1 MIQPDTK
8 QIRVILVD
16 DHPIVRNGIKGLLQN
31 ASDINVIGE
40 ADNGEKALKLIDE
53 IQADVL
59 LLDMELPDIPG
70 PQIAMQVAK
79 NHPEM
84 KILSLSAHDDSI
96 YVRQLL
102 ELGAAG
108 YLMKEE
114 APEVILDAVRGVA
127 HGQQGWISRGIA
139 AQISGWMQSD
149 VMEGTSLTRREQ
161 ETLDLLV
168 EGKTNQAIAAELRIS
183 EKTVEKHIKAIF
195 EKLNVS
201 SRVEAAVT
209 AVKRGMVEK

>member
-1 MIQPDTK
+1 MNP
-8 QIRVILVD
+8 IRVILVD
-16 DHPIVRNGIKGLLQN
+16 DHPVVRNGIRSLLEK
-31 ASDINVIGE
+31 AGDIEVVGE
-40 ADNGEKALKLIDE
+40 ADNGEEAMRVVE
-53 IQADVL
+53 HAVADVL

-70 PQIAMQVAK
+70 TQVARQVIQT
-79 NHPEM
+79 HPDL
-84 KILSLSAHDDSI
+84 KILSLSAHDDSM
-96 YVRQLL
+96 YVRQVL

-139 AQISGWMQSD
+139 AQIANWLQVGGQ
-149 VMEGTSLTRREQ
+149 EGLNLTRREQ

-168 EGKTNQAIAAELRIS
+168 QGKTNQAIAGGLKIS

-195 EKLNVS
+195 NKLNVN
-201 SRVEAAVT
+201 SRVEAAVV
-209 AVKRGMVEK
+209 AVKQGIVKN